1 MDESA
6 AEHISVA
13 THHLACHP
21 PPLRLTDSGKG
32 VESTKNAP
40 NCPFI
45 GMIAAKAIV
54 LPQQKEL

>member
-21 PPLRLTDSGKG
+21 PLRFTDSGKG
-32 VESTKNAP
+32 VESTKNTP

-45 GMIAAKAIV
+45 AMNAAKAIV
-54 LPQQKEL
+54 LPQ

>member
-21 PPLRLTDSGKG
+21 PPLRFTDGGKG

-40 NCPFI
+40 NWPFI
-45 GMIAAKAIV
+45 AMNAAKAIV
-54 LPQQKEL
+54 LPQ